1 MKIKFLNLSKFI
13 IKLNTQLLSFYKIY
27 FKLKNLNKKNQIF
40 IYIKLKIKKFFF
52 YKFLFLLIHE

>member
-27 FKLKNLNKKNQIF
+27 
-40 IYIKLKIKKFFF
+40 IKLISILFTYYYIILIKI
-52 YKFLFLLIHE
+52 

>member
-27 FKLKNLNKKNQIF
+27 FKLKNPNPNPLPIQNF
-40 IYIKLKIKKFFF
+40 IKSGEKDRQS
-52 YKFLFLLIHE
+52 LID

>member
-27 FKLKNLNKKNQIF
+27 FKLKNLNKKNQIL
-40 IYIKLKIKKFFF
+40 Y
-52 YKFLFLLIHE
+52 LL

>member
-27 FKLKNLNKKNQIF
+27 FKF
-40 IYIKLKIKKFFF
+40 KIKKK
-52 YKFLFLLIHE
+52 KFLFIILFLNLHKKI

>member
-27 FKLKNLNKKNQIF
+27 FKL
-40 IYIKLKIKKFFF
+40 IYRIKLEKLKNFLIKIFVLNFF
-52 YKFLFLLIHE
+52 

>member
-40 IYIKLKIKKFFF
+40 IWMSIDN
-52 YKFLFLLIHE
+52 